1 MDLVDRTSGSPCP
14 WLALAFLLATL
25 PVTALAYSDGP
36 PDGYANN
43 PPASENCQACH
54 SDLTGDGALAL
65 LNVPI
70 AGYTPSQTYTLEVEL
85 RDPGQRRWGFELAVI
100 DDTSY
105 LQAGTL
111 VVTDLLNTQLSDNPG
126 TDPDYLKQTSDGSY
140 SGTLNGPV
148 TWQFDWTAPASG
160 NVSFYV
166 AGNAA
171 NGNGNPTGDVIY
183 WIQRPVAPVAAIEPV
198 TVPRAAVRLLPGFP
212 NPFAISTTIPFELGA
227 PGRVRLTLHDVNGR
241 VVRILVDASLAAGR
255 QTARWDGRDANGQ
268 RTANGVYYL
277 TLAAGNE
284 TAVTARIVLAE

>member
-1 MDLVDRTSGSPCP
+1 MHVVNRTSGAPCP
-14 WLALAFLLATL
+14 RLALVILLAAF

-43 PPASENCQACH
+43 PPASENCTACH

-65 LNVPI
+65 LDVPLG
-70 AGYTPSQTYTLEVEL
+70 GYTPSQTYTLSIEL

-111 VVTDLLNTQLSDNPG
+111 AVTDPLNTQLSDNPG
-126 TDPDYLKQTSDGSY
+126 TDPDYLKQTLDGSY

-198 TVPRAAVRLLPGFP
+198 AVPAAAPRLGPAFP
-212 NPFAISTTIPFELGA
+212 NPFAFATTIPFELRA
-227 PGRVRLTLHDVNGR
+227 PDHVRLTLHDVNGR
-241 VVRILVDASLAAGR
+241 LVRNLLDAALPAGR
-255 QTARWDGRDANGQ
+255 NAAVWDGRDASG
-268 RTANGVYYL
+268 RPAPGGVYFL
-277 TLAAGNE
+277 TLATG
-284 TAVTARIVLAE
+284 TAKLSERVVLGF